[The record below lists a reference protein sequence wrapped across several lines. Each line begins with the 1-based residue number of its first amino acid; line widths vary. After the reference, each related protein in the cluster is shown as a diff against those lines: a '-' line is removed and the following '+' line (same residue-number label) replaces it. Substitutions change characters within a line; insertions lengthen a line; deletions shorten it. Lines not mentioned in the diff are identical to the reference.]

1 MKITKNIVGTRKTN
15 TILLGSLLCAV
26 LGLIW
31 AFSPIFHGVFHLAE
45 LPHQHSSASVHSHS
59 HSNSDSHH
67 HHGYDHAS
75 ETQTHET
82 SDTDSS
88 DTDSSDTERGG
99 SSDQK
104 QDNKNNPEPSDEG
117 SGVFFLVLDVAS
129 TNSIAIDVALSES
142 SLPTELVACEEFK
155 IFSATLMGA
164 SGPRGPPAV

>member
-1 MKITKNIVGTRKTN
+1 MKITKNLIGTRRTN
-15 TILLGSLLCAV
+15 TIRLGSLLCAV

-31 AFSPIFHGVFHLAE
+31 AFSPIFHGLFHLAE

-59 HSNSDSHH
+59 HSDGDSNHH
-67 HHGYDHAS
+67 HVHDHHHAS
-75 ETQTHET
+75 DTQTDET
-82 SDTDSS
+82 N
-88 DTDSSDTERGG
+88 DTERGG
-99 SSDQK
+99 SSDNK
-104 QDNKNNPEPSDEG
+104 QDNRSNPEPSNEG